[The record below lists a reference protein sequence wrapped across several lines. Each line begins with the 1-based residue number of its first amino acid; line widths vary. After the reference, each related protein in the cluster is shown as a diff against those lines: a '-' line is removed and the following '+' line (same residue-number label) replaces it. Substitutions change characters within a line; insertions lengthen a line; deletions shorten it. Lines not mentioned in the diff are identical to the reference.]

1 MKKTLLTIATMVA
14 GILTMNAQCT
24 AVQSCTPGATGYCS
38 TPSPSTSLPGATVG
52 TAYST
57 DVQITLGTTATMQGQ
72 TVSITSGTITS
83 ITGMPSGILAL
94 LTPTNGA
101 LLGGQSGCFQL
112 SGTTNATSGTYSV
125 TVSFALTLNGGF
137 PFSSSATWYLPLNST
152 TTGISN
158 ISNSSN
164 GVLVLAPNPAK
175 SELTISSDLHLN
187 KATIID
193 ALGKVVMTQD
203 LNYSNQAIINVAN
216 LERGVY
222 FLQAND
228 GNKTIT
234 KKFIKD

>member
-14 GILTMNAQCT
+14 GILTMSAQC
-24 AVQSCTPGATGYCS
+24 VPSGGCTPGLTGYCS
-38 TPSPSTSLPGATVG
+38 VPSASTNLAPATIGV
-52 TAYST
+52 AYSS
-57 DVQITLGTTATMQGQ
+57 VIQFSLGTTVGGGA
-72 TVSITSGTITS
+72 GTINGATL
-83 ITGMPSGILAL
+83 TAVAGMPAGITNMNTPSSGAV
-94 LTPTNGA
+94 GA
-101 LLGGQSGCFQL
+101 GQGACIQL
-112 SGTTNATSGTYSV
+112 SGTSNATAGTYTITGTFFVSTSFGNQ
-125 TVSFALTLNGGF
+125 TVNAD
-137 PFSSSATWYLPLNST
+137 WYLPLNAN